1 MHGLAPQALTEHSR
15 RVNAPHPNHFGSTV
29 ATATAALLTSLLL
42 FSSAASAAIV
52 PPYDPDR
59 ELTHLASRLSPSGGE
74 LSGVWNGN
82 NKGNRLQA
90 AKDSKA
96 KWGTWFPAG
105 TGTTFANGT
114 VRLRLRAS
122 KKVDAA
128 VLLRASFGD
137 DGALVNGYRV
147 RLKGRT
153 LDISRVKGGKVR
165 RLSTRESVSRWPSG
179 IVELLVTAMGPDILV
194 QAWDAKKKT
203 FLGTV
208 ATRDKTFS
216 TGHVGVASRRGQESQ
231 GRFML
236 LATRNGCERMPSTRG
251 GPKLYL
257 TIEKGKVPEGTLPE
271 KMESLK
277 GFPRRNVWRADTLG
291 LERLA
296 CAGVTPHKLSLQEP
310 WKYKDPA
317 YRKWRR
323 FQPKLKDGRV
333 VLNRSYK
340 NPAMVNAIL
349 QLWHELYPEL
359 TWLEQIGKSREGREI
374 YAMGIGRQMVEGDD
388 RPTIF
393 VNGAHHGNEVLSAEF
408 VLEHIAQLLEGA
420 GTDAKVDR
428 YLDKFAVWAV
438 PVVNPDGLHAFLEVS
453 SRTGRKN
460 GHDHNADGR
469 RGRLEGVDLNR
480 NYPFRWGALGEKG
493 SRSRKY
499 SVYYRGA
506 EAASEPEVQAVMK
519 LAERER
525 FLASLT
531 YHTGT
536 VAVLA
541 PYTIDGAIDPKIN
554 EAWTVAEELVNVL
567 PRHPQGRDFKVKRN
581 LYPVDGTDQDWHR
594 FAHGTLA
601 LLVEGARHTPAVVKK
616 RDKIVKSLRPGLGF
630 LMDRFLDGP
639 SLTVYVVDMDGKP
652 IQAEVRVVEMAPENG
667 EVWKSRC
674 PSGRYDRYLPEV
686 GTWNLEVR
694 APGMEP
700 HRVAITADD
709 ARHHQVTIHV
719 PVADSAALQCPVRWR
734 DH

>member
-1 MHGLAPQALTEHSR
+1 MLA
-15 RVNAPHPNHFGSTV
+15 
-29 ATATAALLTSLLL
+29 
-42 FSSAASAAIV
+42 SSASAAIV
-52 PPYDPDR
+52 PPYDADR
-59 ELTHLASRLSPSGGE
+59 ELTLLTGRLAPTGGE
-74 LSGVWNGN
+74 LSGVWKAH

-90 AKDSKA
+90 PQGSKA
-96 KWGTWFPAG
+96 KWGTWFPSG
-105 TGTTFANGT
+105 PGTTLSNGT

-128 VLLRASFGD
+128 VLLRASFD
-137 DGALVNGYRV
+137 ENGALVSGYRV
-147 RLKGRT
+147 RLKGRS
-153 LDISRVKGGKVR
+153 LDISRVKKGRAR
-165 RLSTRESVSRWPSG
+165 RVSSQEGVSRWRSG
-179 IVELLVTAMGPDILV
+179 LVELVVTAMGPDIMV

-203 FLGTV
+203 FLGAV
-208 ATRDKTFS
+208 KARDKTFKA
-216 TGHVGVASRRGQESQ
+216 GQVGVASRRGKDSQ
-231 GRFML
+231 GRFVL
-236 LATRNGCERMPSTRG
+236 LATREGCERTPSTRG
-251 GPKLYL
+251 GPNFYL
-257 TIEKGKVPEGTLPE
+257 TVDKGKVPEGTLPE
-271 KMESLK
+271 KMETLP
-277 GFPRRNVWRADTLG
+277 GFPRRDVWRADTLG
-291 LERLA
+291 LERLT
-296 CAGVTPHKLSLQEP
+296 CAGVKPHALSLEEP

-323 FQPKLKDGRV
+323 FDPKVKDGRI

-340 NPAMVNAIL
+340 NPEMVIATL
-349 QLWHELYPEL
+349 QKWHELYPEL
-359 TWLEQIGKSREGREI
+359 TWLEQIGRSREGREI
-374 YAMGIGRQMVEGDD
+374 YAMAIGRRMVEGDD

-393 VNGAHHGNEVLSAEF
+393 INGAHHGNEVLSAEF
-408 VLEHIAQLLEGA
+408 VLDHIAELLEGA
-420 GTDAKVDR
+420 GTDRRVDR
-428 YLDKFAVWAV
+428 WLDNFVVWAV

-460 GHDHNADGR
+460 GHDHNGDGKR
-469 RGRLEGVDLNR
+469 SRYEGVDLNR
-480 NYPFRWGALGEKG
+480 NYPFRWGSLGEKG
-493 SRSRKY
+493 SRSRKS

-519 LAERER
+519 LADRER
-525 FLASLT
+525 FLAALT

-541 PYTIDGAIDPKIN
+541 PYTIDGAKDPKVN
-554 EAWTVAEELVNVL
+554 EAWTIAEELVRTL

-601 LLVEGARHTPAVVKK
+601 LLIEGARHTPSVVKK
-616 RDKIVKSLRPGLGF
+616 RDRIVKSVRPGMGF

-639 SLTVYVVDMDGKP
+639 SLTVYVVDIEGKP

-694 APGMEP
+694 VPGMEP

-709 ARHHQVTIHV
+709 ARHHEMTIHV
-719 PVADSAALQCPVRWR
+719 PVTDSAALQCPVAWR